1 MYFLFVND
9 FFLKEKADFID
20 PSKKVNLGTGLK
32 TWLVNQ
38 CPQNKARCI
47 INTQPVMRAMYTE
60 HTKNGLRFTL
70 PSSSLKPLS
79 LEYVKDV
86 HRIVLLVLRTPLEGQ
101 EDNLRHEC
109 TCKV

>member
-47 INTQPVMRAMYTE
+47 IDTQPVMRAMYTE
-60 HTKNGLRFTL
+60 HTKNGF
-70 PSSSLKPLS
+70 KIV
-79 LEYVKDV
+79 YKV
-86 HRIVLLVLRTPLEGQ
+86 HSA
-101 EDNLRHEC
+101 
-109 TCKV
+109 K